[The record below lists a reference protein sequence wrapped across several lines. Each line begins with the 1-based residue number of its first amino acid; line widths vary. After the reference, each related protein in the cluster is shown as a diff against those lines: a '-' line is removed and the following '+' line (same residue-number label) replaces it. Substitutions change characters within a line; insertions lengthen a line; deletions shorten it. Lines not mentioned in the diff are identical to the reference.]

1 MEMVSYG
8 GCLLKIKENKEIRVK
23 KNIKIISIYLISSI
37 MLRKSSLKEND
48 FLIKKRVLA
57 K

>member
-8 GCLLKIKENKEIRVK
+8 GCLLKIKENKETRVK